1 MAHICYITGLY
12 DRRDS
17 LMYYRQGLGMVQA
30 GHKVSYVVCDD
41 QPDEVSEGINIYS
54 TRFVPKGRLE
64 RFVKTKKKVLQLAD
78 RLDADIYQISDPE
91 HISVVEHFRRKGKV
105 VIFNMREYY
114 PDMLL
119 KKSYIPRLFRKSA
132 SWGYLKMMAYYLKRY
147 GAVFTVTPEF
157 VSLLEKQSHLKNVYL
172 LTNYPIPDSNYTL
185 PKEEYMSRKNT
196 IIYEGTIYG
205 SSRQN
210 IFLDALQR
218 IPNIDYLLVGKIDE
232 GNNGIMLHQA
242 WDRVT
247 FVDGFTMEELKEY
260 FAKSTISNTLRDF
273 GNRDG
278 SLGVIKIFE
287 SMEAA
292 LPVIFSDVPLYR
304 SIVEKYHCGICAD
317 PNDVDSVEKA
327 IRYLVEHKEE
337 AYEMGQ
343 NGRRAVLE
351 EYNWWEQFK
360 TYHGIITR
368 LLEENKCNKKDKTV

>member
-17 LMYYRQGLGMVQA
+17 LMYYRQGLGMVRA
-30 GHKVSYVVCDD
+30 GHKVSYVVCDN

-64 RFVKTKKKVLQLAD
+64 RFIKTKKKVLQLAD
-78 RLDADIYQISDPE
+78 SLDADIYQISDPE
-91 HISVVEHFRRKGKV
+91 HISMEEHFRRKGKV

-114 PDMLL
+114 PDALQ
-119 KKSYIPRLFRKSA
+119 KKTYIPKPFRKMA
-132 SWGYLKMMAYYLKRY
+132 SWIYLKMMSHYLKKY

-157 VSLLEKQSHLKNVYL
+157 VGLLETDSHLNNVFL
-172 LTNYPIPDSNYTL
+172 LTNYPIPDESYEL
-185 PKEEYMSRKNT
+185 AKDDYMSRKDT
-196 IIYEGTIYG
+196 VIYEGTIYS

-210 IFLDALQR
+210 VFLDALQK
-218 IPNIDYLLVGKIDE
+218 IPNVDYLMVGIIDE
-232 GNNGIMLHQA
+232 GNDSIKLHPG
-242 WDRVT
+242 WERVT
-247 FVDGFTMEELKEY
+247 FINGFTMDELKGY

-273 GNRDG
+273 GKRDG

-304 SIVEKYHCGICAD
+304 SIVEKYHCGVCAD
-317 PNDVDSVEKA
+317 PNDVDSVESA

-351 EYNWWEQFK
+351 EFNWWEQFK
-360 TYHGIITR
+360 TYHSVIMK
-368 LLEENKCNKKDKTV
+368 LLNENK